1 MTRGILVEK
10 KIVLV
15 FHAATFSHFT
25 RGKKKKMN
33 RLSSIERSSIS
44 YVRDTK
50 FFFSVFD
57 NNKIL

>member
-25 RGKKKKMN
+25 RGKKKNEPIILN
-33 RLSSIERSSIS
+33 REELDFLCEG
-44 YVRDTK
+44 YQ